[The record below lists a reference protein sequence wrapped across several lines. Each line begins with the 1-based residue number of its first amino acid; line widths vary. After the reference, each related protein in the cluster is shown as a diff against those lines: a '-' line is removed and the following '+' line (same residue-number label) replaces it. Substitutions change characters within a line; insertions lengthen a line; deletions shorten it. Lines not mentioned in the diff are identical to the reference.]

1 MTLHGKTRRGQPLQA
16 GQTAMDFEDPS
27 TASAL
32 EMVVM
37 RLTGNFIPGRFAWEF
52 YGGEP
57 TFIDQGFHI
66 SVNSGDA
73 QTFHLGLGQIEDFA
87 SG

>member
-1 MTLHGKTRRGQPLQA
+1 
-16 GQTAMDFEDPS
+16 
-27 TASAL
+27 
-32 EMVVM
+32 MVVM